1 MKFCKIV
8 RFFLEVS
15 MKNVLLLV
23 DLNLEGKQNVGDMCP
38 PGISDF
44 VLAMVTVSGQYFLLS
59 LNYKKDS

>member
-23 DLNLEGKQNVGDMCP
+23 DLNLRGKQKVGDMCP

-44 VLAMVTVSGQYFLLS
+44 VPALVTVLGQYFLLS
-59 LNYKKDS
+59 LSYKKDS